1 MTAFRE
7 IGELERVQIS
17 GFVCAR
23 GDAIGILCISRSDE
37 IRSASTAFSA
47 LSRFRP
53 ATGNPPA
60 SHPDVVFSRDLR
72 FQNWNEKAATL

>member
-7 IGELERVQIS
+7 IGELERVQKS
-17 GFVCAR
+17 GFACAH

-37 IRSASTAFSA
+37 MRSASTAFGA
-47 LSRFRP
+47 LSRLRP

-60 SHPDVVFSRDLR
+60 SHPDVGF
-72 FQNWNEKAATL
+72 